1 MEKFWRENGT
11 HGLPVVAYRTR
22 NNLAPKVPT
31 LLLYARQA
39 HSWDD
44 LDISGM
50 VTEQGRMVRLGVRI
64 QRNHPCISKQMY
76 IKTYISIASLFIT
89 FFLAF
94 VHFVSDIQHC
104 LCL

>member
-22 NNLAPKVPT
+22 KNLAPKVPT

-50 VTEQGRMVRLGVRI
+50 VTEQGGMSILGVKTKLVRFSN
-64 QRNHPCISKQMY
+64 RNAGVLKLNQ
-76 IKTYISIASLFIT
+76 KLF
-89 FFLAF
+89 
-94 VHFVSDIQHC
+94 
-104 LCL
+104 